1 MNSRRPTTAGID
13 QLSLNLIVT
22 RSPDASVLVSVL
34 LWSPDALGGVVE
46 SAILL
51 GLAGCL
57 EPLARRP
64 NTEVW
69 PFQSSAASEM
79 EAVFLRQSRAHL
91 LAEGPVKALA
101 VVLALSRTALSEY
114 WRLLPWQDPRAR
126 LLGGLSSSVAA
137 QA

>member
-1 MNSRRPTTAGID
+1 M
-13 QLSLNLIVT
+13 
-22 RSPDASVLVSVL
+22 SVL

-91 LAEGPVKALA
+91 LAEEPVKALA
-101 VVLALSRTALSEY
+101 VVLASSRTALSEC
-114 WRLLPWQDPRAR
+114 WKLLLRQCLRQR
-126 LLGGLSSSVAA
+126 FLGGPAFWVAGQVHTLVLA
-137 QA
+137 G